1 MDMSLGISGKTNCIL
16 IVYFCRCRLKD
27 SDRQHFVCAQC
38 EGVFTDP
45 PTGPGLDADDEVILC
60 RK

>member
-1 MDMSLGISGKTNCIL
+1 MDMSLDMSGEANCIL
-16 IVYFCRCRLKD
+16 NVYFCRCRLKD
-27 SDRQHFVCAQC
+27 RKHFVCAQC

-45 PTGPGLDADDEVILC
+45 PTGPGYDADDEVILC